1 MKTKILTH
9 TPENLIGEAAKTCY
23 ATKKL
28 EDGGKDIT
36 HQLVH
41 GNGHLAV
48 LRFAFVVVSIED
60 ISRSCSDQVV
70 RSSHLNYMVQS
81 MRYVKASKMKFIMP
95 KGLTDEQQYMMTKNW
110 EYAIAS
116 YESLV
121 DSGVKK
127 EDARA
132 VLPMNTS
139 TNMTVSGNLQGWLDF
154 MKLRLNNKAQ
164 LEIRELAQD
173 LYTKFAQLYP
183 QVFTQDLYN
192 KLSKGH

>member
-9 TPENLIGEAAKTCY
+9 TPENLIGESAKTCY
-23 ATKKL
+23 ASKPL
-28 EDGGKDIT
+28 EEGGKDIT

-48 LRFAFVVVSIED
+48 LRFAFVVVKIED

-95 KGLTDEQQYMMTKNW
+95 KGLTDEQQEMMTKNW
-110 EYAIAS
+110 EYAIAT

-121 DSGVKK
+121 DSGIKK

-183 QVFTQDLYN
+183 QVFTQELYD
-192 KLSKGH
+192 KLSEGH